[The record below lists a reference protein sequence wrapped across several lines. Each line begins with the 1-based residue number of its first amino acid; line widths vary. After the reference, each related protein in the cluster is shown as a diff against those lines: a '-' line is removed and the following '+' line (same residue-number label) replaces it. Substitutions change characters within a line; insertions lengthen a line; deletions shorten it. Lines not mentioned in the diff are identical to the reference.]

1 MTSEDEYAQFEP
13 YDINKKDKSKVQKND
28 GMNTE
33 KEEIFVKIKGVGF
46 CFLLD
51 KKMKRNL
58 ISPALM
64 AFFNIGK
71 INMHTLSKGD
81 VREVDTNPIYEPFSH
96 EYFINTDDVF
106 HYVGKKVGRCKDNK
120 LRVCK
125 VFRLGFEHEGCTFS
139 FPFILDKSLDVPAML
154 GREAFNRINKTLMS
168 YKVET

>member
-1 MTSEDEYAQFEP
+1 
-13 YDINKKDKSKVQKND
+13 
-28 GMNTE
+28 MN
-33 KEEIFVKIKGVGF
+33 EIFIHIKGIGF
-46 CFLLD
+46 TFLLD
-51 KKMKRNL
+51 KRMKHNL
-58 ISPALM
+58 ISPAFL
-64 AFFNIGK
+64 AFFNLEERQMYSLPENNIG
-71 INMHTLSKGD
+71 
-81 VREVDTNPIYEPFSH
+81 EVNTNPVYDNLQPFLPDYVDS
-96 EYFINTDDVF
+96 ISTNDVF